1 MTVAIHLLGDV
12 PSPPLLGA
20 LQSRL
25 SEGKD
30 AQEAA
35 QEWRVS
41 MSLISL
47 LLLFSG
53 IFFLIAA
60 RISSPAHDFRQAA
73 AAAGATEP
81 QQHGDEAPL
90 LAEEEGSDSAG
101 SERLGT

>member
-20 LQSRL
+20 LQSHL

-30 AQEAA
+30 PQEAA
-35 QEWRVS
+35 QQWRVS

-73 AAAGATEP
+73 AASGQ

-90 LAEEEGSDSAG
+90 LAGEESPDVSDGAG
-101 SERLGT
+101 SERQGA